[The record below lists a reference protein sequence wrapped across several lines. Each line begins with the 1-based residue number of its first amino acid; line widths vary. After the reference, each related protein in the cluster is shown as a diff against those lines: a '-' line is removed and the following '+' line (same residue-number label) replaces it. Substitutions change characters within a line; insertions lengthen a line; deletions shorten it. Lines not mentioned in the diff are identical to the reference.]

1 MSIELYWDDEAETVM
16 LMEITGKWSWNDLFE
31 TMQTIQKIS
40 KQRHQT
46 FGAIIDL
53 SQGVSLPSGGFFN
66 SEGLSNFR
74 KLTQLDN
81 GNKGPVVFVGM
92 NGMFKSV
99 FQTAGSLDPN
109 FTKMTAFVNTMSE
122 AQAKIYGMMK
132 DIKDKAS

>member
-1 MSIELYWDDEAETVM
+1 MGIELYWDDEAETVM
-16 LMEITGKWSWNDLFE
+16 LMEITGKWNWNELFE
-31 TMQTIQKIS
+31 TMQTIQKLS

-53 SQGVSLPSGGFFN
+53 TQGVSLPNGGFFN

-109 FTKMTAFVNTMSE
+109 FTKMTAFASTMPE
-122 AQAKIYGMMK
+122 AQTKIYGMVK
-132 DIKDKAS
+132 DLKDKAS

>member
-16 LMEITGKWSWNDLFE
+16 LMEITGKWNWNDLFE